1 MINSLFSDATGRT
14 LISIRNV
21 IYRSN
26 KKYFPLDELMAAT
39 LRKTL
44 FVDKEQIEDI
54 MFWQWGDSRVTPL
67 LEEMMNDISCS
78 VYQVDHMWP
87 KAILTKKKELLKLL
101 PGKTEEERSQ
111 FKERC
116 HLLPNLQLLFPKVNG
131 EKKDKLYDEWLS
143 AVHPLPTDTYYTT
156 NLIPQDVSYSFD
168 NFIEFTD
175 ARKKMMEEHLR
186 TTFPNSIDKIVTNNG
201 LTLPE

>member
-1 MINSLFSDATGRT
+1 
-14 LISIRNV
+14 
-21 IYRSN
+21 
-26 KKYFPLDELMAAT
+26 
-39 LRKTL
+39 
-44 FVDKEQIEDI
+44 
-54 MFWQWGDSRVTPL
+54 
-67 LEEMMNDISCS
+67 
-78 VYQVDHMWP
+78 MWP